1 MSSFIQ
7 QLSEGTATKI
17 SGWHRKMAAHIKL
30 FGSVEKVGKGSA
42 HIGKL
47 DVDLHGKKMH
57 PIKSAGATREETIDD
72 LTMKL
77 LQHHASKTPEGAQYM
92 IPVESSNISSIG
104 YDSDKRRLY
113 IQFKTKAI
121 YQYDDVPGHIAMGL
135 MNAPSHG
142 VYFGSMI
149 RDEFESTRIL

>member
-1 MSSFIQ
+1 MSDFIK
-7 QLSEGTATKI
+7 QLSEGTETKI
-17 SGWHRKMAAHIKL
+17 SGWHRKMAAHIKR
-30 FGSVEKVGKGSA
+30 FGDVKAVGKGAA
-42 HIGKL
+42 HTASL

-57 PIKSAGATREETIDD
+57 PIKSSGATRTETIDD

-92 IPVESSNISSIG
+92 IPVESSNIRSIG

-142 VYFGSMI
+142 GYFATMI
-149 RDEFESTRIL
+149 RDDYESTQIL